1 MIKSFTDLK
10 VWQESHKL
18 SLEIYKITKKFPS
31 DEVYGLSSQ
40 MRRCSVSVTSNL
52 AEGFG
57 RSSSKDREH
66 FYVMSDGSLYELKSQ
81 LILAKDLRYI
91 NKDQFEAIAKITNDA
106 HKLLHGLLRSHKSN
120 V

>member
-18 SLEIYKITKKFPS
+18 SLEIYKLTKKFPS
-31 DEVYGLSSQ
+31 EEIYGLSSQ
-40 MRRCSVSVTSNL
+40 MRRCSVSVASNL

-57 RSSSKDREH
+57 RSSAKDREH

-81 LILAKDLRYI
+81 LLLAKDLGYI
-91 NKDQFEAIAKITNDA
+91 SQNQFEKIAEIANCA